1 MKYLIG
7 FLLSAFFVT
16 SCGTQKKVQRIG
28 NAIAK
33 KDTAQKVVVTPEE
46 VIDSFSIVRN
56 IISKVN
62 SQRINYKTF
71 TAKVKVEYQG
81 KEEGDQAIVFIRMQ
95 KDSVIWISLTGALGI
110 EGFRLLVTK
119 DTVRLMNKLKK
130 TISYKSIS
138 YLQELA
144 EVPLDFYSLQDL
156 IVGNPVFLDS
166 TVASYRST
174 SNELQVLM
182 IGKIFKHMITL
193 DNKEF
198 KVLHSKLDDTDP
210 LRSRTCDINFTDY
223 EKANNFY
230 FSKDRNIVFAEKS
243 RLEIH
248 LDFKQYSFDE
258 PQTFPFNIPKNY
270 KLNQ

>member
-1 MKYLIG
+1 MKYLSGIMLIA
-7 FLLSAFFVT
+7 FLVA

-28 NAIAK
+28 DAIAK
-33 KDTAQKVVVTPEE
+33 KDTAQKVVVKPEE
-46 VIDSFSIVRN
+46 VVDSFSIVRK

-71 TAKVKVEYQG
+71 AAKVKVEYQG
-81 KEEGDQAIVFIRMQ
+81 KDEGDQATVYIRMQ
-95 KDSVIWISLTGALGI
+95 KDSVIWLSLTGTLGI
-110 EGFRLLVTK
+110 EGFRLIVTK

-130 TISYKSIS
+130 TISFKSIS

-166 TVASYRST
+166 SVASYRST

-182 IGKIFKHMITL
+182 IGRIFKHMITL
-193 DNKEF
+193 ENKEF

-210 LRSRTCDINFTDY
+210 LRNRTCDITFSDY
-223 EKANNFY
+223 ERAKNFY
-230 FSKDRNIVFAEKS
+230 FSKDRNIAFAEKS

-270 KLNQ
+270 KHK